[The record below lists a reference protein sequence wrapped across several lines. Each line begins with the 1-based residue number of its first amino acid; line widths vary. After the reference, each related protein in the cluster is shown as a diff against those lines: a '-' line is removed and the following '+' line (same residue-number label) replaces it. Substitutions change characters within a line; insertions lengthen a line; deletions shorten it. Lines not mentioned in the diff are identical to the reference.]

1 MSRQL
6 AIIIPA
12 YNEERTIQHTL
23 LKYYQ
28 FFKKRYEFEIIVVM
42 DGCTDNTLHIVKH
55 LSEIYPEIKYLS
67 FKKKLGKGGGVIKG
81 FKMADAK
88 YISFTD
94 ADGSTEPREIERL
107 MNHVQSEDGVIGS
120 RWKKGAMIIKKES
133 LVRKIASRGFNLLI
147 RIMFN
152 LQYNDTQC
160 GAKVFR
166 DYVIDDVVDD
176 LLIKNFSFD
185 IDLLYQIKRKGY
197 CVNEIP
203 IKWKHDTYNE
213 LKMSKAI
220 PSMFLSI
227 IGLRLKFSIIWPIFP
242 KKMVKSVQSK
252 IETI

>member
-1 MSRQL
+1 MSCQL

-12 YNEERTIQHTL
+12 YNEEQTIKHTL
-23 LKYYQ
+23 LKYYYY
-28 FFKKRYEFEIIVVM
+28 FKKRYEFEIIVVM
-42 DGCTDNTLHIVKH
+42 DGCTDSTLYIVKN
-55 LSEIYPEIKYLS
+55 LSEQYPEIKYLS
-67 FKKKLGKGGGVIKG
+67 FEKKLGKGGGIMKG
-81 FKMADAK
+81 FKMANAK

-94 ADGSTEPREIERL
+94 ADGSTEPRELERL
-107 MNHVQSEDGVIGS
+107 MNLVQSEDGVIGS
-120 RWKKGAMIIKKES
+120 RWKKGAMILKKES
-133 LVRKIASRGFNLLI
+133 LVRKMASRGFNLMI

-166 DYVIDDVVDD
+166 DYVINDVVDD

-197 CVNEIP
+197 SINEIP
-203 IKWKHDTYNE
+203 IKWKHDTFNE

-220 PSMFLSI
+220 PPMFLSI

-242 KKMVKSVQSK
+242 KKMVKSVQNK